1 VQRQPRDQ
9 GSLTKV
15 PWEMRPGLGWAA
27 HPSRRDRWL
36 ATRFNSLRI
45 LAAELPTF
53 STILCNWSQDIS
65 EVLDPVLNLGLILH
79 GNLPA
84 VGRRWLCCAFRLVS
98 LKWSAGDT
106 VPECAAAGTANIP
119 MGLFRNDDRS
129 A

>member
-15 PWEMRPGLGWAA
+15 PWEVRRQLGLGRASQ
-27 HPSRRDRWL
+27 SRHDRWL

-53 STILCNWSQDIS
+53 STMLCNWSQEIS

-79 GNLPA
+79 GVLL
-84 VGRRWLCCAFRLVS
+84 RVS
-98 LKWSAGDT
+98 
-106 VPECAAAGTANIP
+106 PCEP
-119 MGLFRNDDRS
+119 
-129 A
+129 